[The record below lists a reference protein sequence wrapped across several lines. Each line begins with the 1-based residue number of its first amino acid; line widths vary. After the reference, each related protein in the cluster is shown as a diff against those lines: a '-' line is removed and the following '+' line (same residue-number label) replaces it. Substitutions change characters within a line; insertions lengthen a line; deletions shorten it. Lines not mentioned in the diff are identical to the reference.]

1 MKKLGFYILTV
12 LVITILLPTVIV
24 KTFNFVP
31 KETPSIGVALEKE
44 TPEEKSNK
52 RKKKRSL

>member
-31 KETPSIGVALEKE
+31 KKPHPLEL
-44 TPEEKSNK
+44 P
-52 RKKKRSL
+52 